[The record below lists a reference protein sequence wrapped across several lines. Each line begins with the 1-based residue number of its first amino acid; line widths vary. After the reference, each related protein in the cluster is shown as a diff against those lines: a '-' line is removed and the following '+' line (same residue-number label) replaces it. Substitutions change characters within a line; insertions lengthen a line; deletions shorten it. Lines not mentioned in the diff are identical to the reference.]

1 MAISANISAAEV
13 TSSVSQRYVGQYFEA
28 ALINAPGITYV
39 PGTTTDST
47 FLAFEAT
54 LGVGGY
60 SREVFNY
67 TSSDIVPYTDK
78 HTGLGTKVTTFPHD
92 GSSDDIDFTHVALLW
107 GSGNVVSLTAATS
120 EPTAGVDGIY
130 TNLPTTTD
138 GSGTGLLIDV
148 TISNDIFV
156 YTIAKPGSGY
166 APGDAIT
173 ILADD
178 LISAGAVDAAE
189 DTNVVLN
196 VSTLSTGLN
205 GGQVIAVVQP
215 TTAVVLTQGN
225 EASFYWNLKLYGAS

>member
-1 MAISANISAAEV
+1 M
-13 TSSVSQRYVGQYFEA
+13 
-28 ALINAPGITYV
+28 
-39 PGTTTDST
+39 
-47 FLAFEAT
+47 
-54 LGVGGY
+54 
-60 SREVFNY
+60 
-67 TSSDIVPYTDK
+67 
-78 HTGLGTKVTTFPHD
+78 
-92 GSSDDIDFTHVALLW
+92 
-107 GSGNVVSLTAATS
+107 
-120 EPTAGVDGIY
+120 
-130 TNLPTTTD
+130 
-138 GSGTGLLIDV
+138 

-166 APGDAIT
+166 APGDAVT